1 MRILFF
7 ILCCTVNLNLMA
19 QSSIEGVYRYSHRE
33 MVATFTFSS
42 GNQFTFF
49 YSYGA
54 ADRYAQGT
62 FTREGNIIKLKSD
75 KEPGKDF
82 TVTHSEKNGK
92 GYRIQF
98 EHPQRQLL
106 QHIRCLVFVGNE
118 QHEFFS
124 DANGVVD
131 IPLTQCSRIY
141 AQHLLY
147 PDVVS
152 VIKEEGD
159 PHNQFKATLNPS
171 LEQVSFKGI
180 DLTIED
186 EETLSCLPNYFMMIE
201 GIRFYKEE

>member
-62 FTREGNIIKLKSD
+62 FTREGNIIKLKSN

-98 EHPQRQLL
+98 EYPQRQLL
-106 QHIRCLVFVGNE
+106 QHIRCLVFVGSE

-131 IPLTQCSRIY
+131 IPLTHCSRIY